1 MIVVWALLCALPLA
15 LSHDLGGPLGLVALA
30 PMMALSLRRE
40 RAFTFGFLCGFFE
53 VSLTM
58 WGASSYTVMIPVTLA
73 LQGGLARGALAWAV
87 SLRSGPV
94 LPLSVLVVGQ
104 GLRTTSVLTL
114 PLSCG
119 HDLAAWWWLG
129 LPAAWG
135 GGALLTAICG
145 GVSYALV
152 EPAFRRRGAGLLLVL
167 IVITGAHELLRPV
180 QGEPIPLKA
189 SVIQGGLPNWVYRQ
203 ASVDP
208 DAAQLINARYLE
220 VAARERPG
228 RLLILPETAVRETWG
243 LGPMTRAYRALHGRG
258 DGLVAGVNY
267 HLDGALRNSAMVWR
281 SDRPEPVF
289 QTKRAVVPVVE
300 REFEALRSADAE
312 LPFGGRV
319 QLCIESVYPRYSDPS
334 AGWLLVLSNDAGVGR
349 SAPRRAFERE
359 SRLRALETGRSLVR
373 AGQDGLTYL
382 VSPRGQIVNQLE
394 PYSPGVLRLESLP
407 APRWA
412 LRGWLGD
419 WVFWGACCLI
429 LGWSLA
435 RRRRREQL
443 A

>member
-1 MIVVWALLCALPLA
+1 MRAPACRLGPASRTRAWLRRLGQTGAQRGVGERPDAPALVRHDGQWFILWGERSDRLEVVLEGQGAGVWPRSVSLTVWFGVVGSAAMIVVWALLCALPLA

-30 PMMALSLRRE
+30 SMMAVSLRRE

-58 WGASSYTVMIPVTLA
+58 WGASGYTVMIPMTLA

-129 LPAAWG
+129 LPVAWG

-152 EPAFRRRGAGLLLVL
+152 EPAFRRRGAVLLLVL

-243 LGPMTRAYRALHGRG
+243 SGPRTR
-258 DGLVAGVNY
+258 
-267 HLDGALRNSAMVWR
+267 
-281 SDRPEPVF
+281 
-289 QTKRAVVPVVE
+289 
-300 REFEALRSADAE
+300 
-312 LPFGGRV
+312 LP
-319 QLCIESVYPRYSDPS
+319 C
-334 AGWLLVLSNDAGVGR
+334 AA
-349 SAPRRAFERE
+349 
-359 SRLRALETGRSLVR
+359 
-373 AGQDGLTYL
+373 
-382 VSPRGQIVNQLE
+382 
-394 PYSPGVLRLESLP
+394 
-407 APRWA
+407 WA
-412 LRGWLGD
+412 W
-419 WVFWGACCLI
+419 
-429 LGWSLA
+429 
-435 RRRRREQL
+435 
-443 A
+443 